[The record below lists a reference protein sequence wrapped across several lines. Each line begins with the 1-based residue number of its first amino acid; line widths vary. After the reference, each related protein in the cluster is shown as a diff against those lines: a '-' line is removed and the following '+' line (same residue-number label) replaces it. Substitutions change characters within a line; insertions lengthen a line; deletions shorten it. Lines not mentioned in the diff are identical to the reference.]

1 MWDDRGKVSF
11 NLDLD
16 LTKITFNQDL
26 DLNFINIEII
36 LIQHKFNP

>member
-1 MWDDRGKVSF
+1 MWDDRGKVYF

-26 DLNFINIEII
+26 DLNFINREII
-36 LIQHKFNP
+36 LMQYKFNP